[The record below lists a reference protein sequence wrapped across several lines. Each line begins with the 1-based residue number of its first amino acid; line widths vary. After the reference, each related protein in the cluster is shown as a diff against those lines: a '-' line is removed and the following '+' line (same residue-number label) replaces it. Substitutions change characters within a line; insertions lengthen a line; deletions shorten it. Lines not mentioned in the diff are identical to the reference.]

1 MSIFSPPRRTFSL
14 GLNDTIVSM
23 KSLLSRF
30 DVELTEYIQSFP
42 HNFRPIMKK
51 ASLFGEPVVGGIL
64 LICAT
69 IVAIKFHKAPEIQAL
84 ITAFV
89 VLPVASIVKL
99 YIKRTRP
106 ITYVPTTRLT
116 SHSFPSGH
124 SYGSMLGLGL
134 LAWIAGSVLPLS
146 LAIGIGLLLFIA
158 ITTIGISRIYLGA
171 HFPSDVL
178 GGWIMAWVILSVV
191 IMSAGLI

>member
-1 MSIFSPPRRTFSL
+1 
-14 GLNDTIVSM
+14 M
-23 KSLLSRF
+23 KSLLTRF
-30 DVELTEYIQSFP
+30 DVGITQYVQSFP
-42 HNFRPIMKK
+42 TGLRPLMKQ
-51 ASLFGEPVVGGIL
+51 ASFFGEPVIGGFL

-69 IVAIKFHKAPEIQAL
+69 IFAIIFHKNHEVQAL
-84 ITAFV
+84 VTAFV

-106 ITYVPTTRLT
+106 VTYVPTTRLK

-134 LAWIAGSVLPLS
+134 LAWISGSIFS
-146 LAIGIGLLLFIA
+146 LAISLVIAALLFLA

-171 HFPSDVL
+171 HFPSDVI
-178 GGWIMAWVILSVV
+178 GGWIMAWIILSVV
-191 IMSAGLI
+191 IVSSGLS

>member
-1 MSIFSPPRRTFSL
+1 
-14 GLNDTIVSM
+14 M
-23 KSLLSRF
+23 KSLLTHF
-30 DVELTEYIQSFP
+30 DISVTEYVQSFP
-42 HNFRPIMKK
+42 QTLRPLMKK

-69 IVAIKFHKAPEIQAL
+69 LAAIFYHKPHEVQAL

-89 VLPVASIVKL
+89 ILPIASIVKL

-106 ITYVPTTRLT
+106 VTYVQTTRLK

-134 LAWIAGSVLPLS
+134 MAWIAGSVFPLI
-146 LAIGIGLLLFIA
+146 LAIVVAIMIFVV

-178 GGWIMAWVILSVV
+178 GGWIMAWIILAVI
-191 IMSAGLI
+191 IMSAGLR

>member
-1 MSIFSPPRRTFSL
+1 
-14 GLNDTIVSM
+14 M
-23 KSLLSRF
+23 KSLLTQF
-30 DVELTEYIQSFP
+30 DVLVTEYVQSFP
-42 HNFRPIMKK
+42 KTLRPLMKK

-69 IVAIKFHKAPEIQAL
+69 IVAIIYHKSHEVQAL
-84 ITAFV
+84 VTAFV
-89 VLPVASIVKL
+89 VLPIASIVKL

-106 ITYVPTTRLT
+106 VTYVPSTRLT

-134 LAWIAGSVLPLS
+134 IAWIAGSVLPLS
-146 LAIGIGLLLFIA
+146 LAIIVAILLFAA
-158 ITTIGISRIYLGA
+158 ITTIGLSRIYLGA

-178 GGWIMAWVILSVV
+178 GGWIMAGIILTVV

>member
-1 MSIFSPPRRTFSL
+1 
-14 GLNDTIVSM
+14 M
-23 KSLLSRF
+23 KSLLTHF
-30 DVELTEYIQSFP
+30 DVAVTEYVQSFP
-42 HNFRPIMKK
+42 VSLRPLMKK

-69 IVAIKFHKAPEIQAL
+69 IVAVIYHKPHEVQAL
-84 ITAFV
+84 VTAFV
-89 VLPVASIVKL
+89 VLPIASIVKL

-106 ITYVPTTRLT
+106 ETYVPTTRLR

-134 LAWIAGSVLPLS
+134 LAWIAGLILPLGI
-146 LAIGIGLLLFIA
+146 AIITGIILFIA

-178 GGWIMAWVILSVV
+178 GGWIMAWIILVVV
-191 IMSAGLI
+191 ITSSGLS